1 MNFKFLTDLSR
12 SLATSLHDSI
22 PFQYL
27 NFVITRITLFGA
39 LFLGTVAILP
49 NILQAATGIQAL
61 IAGGTSVLIVVA
73 VVIETVKILET
84 QLVSRSY
91 DRYSK

>member
-1 MNFKFLTDLSR
+1 M
-12 SLATSLHDSI
+12 
-22 PFQYL
+22 
-27 NFVITRITLFGA
+27 
-39 LFLGTVAILP
+39 GTVAILP
-49 NILQAATGIQAL
+49 NILQAATGIKAL